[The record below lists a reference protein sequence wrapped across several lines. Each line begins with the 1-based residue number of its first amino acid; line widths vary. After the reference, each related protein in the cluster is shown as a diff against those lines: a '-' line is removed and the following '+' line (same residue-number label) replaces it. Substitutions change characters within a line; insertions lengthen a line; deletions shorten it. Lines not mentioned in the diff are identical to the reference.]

1 MLLVIINSSEDVEA
15 PVGAADDTR
24 GGIEPPAL
32 RRGDWERTTAS
43 RAEVA
48 AERIAA
54 MVTDAEPGA
63 RLGTKEE
70 LRATCGVSVG
80 TFNETLRLL
89 QSRGLVTVRPG
100 PGGGLFAAEQSPMR
114 RLGNSVLAL
123 DTHQADGARA
133 EEARR
138 IRDALGP
145 LLVEDALWHA
155 SPADVSA
162 LREGL
167 ADLAKAV
174 QESDPAAFAAA
185 DHRLRTRLAAIS
197 PNMLLRSLYATLLPL
212 AEPDSVEQLRDRYDH
227 HAALIDAIEN
237 RDRTKAL
244 ELARPDSRTD
254 S

>member
-1 MLLVIINSSEDVEA
+1 M
-15 PVGAADDTR
+15 GAADDTR

-32 RRGDWERTTAS
+32 RRGDWERTAAS

-54 MVTDAEPGA
+54 MVMDAEPGE

-70 LRATCGVSVG
+70 LRTTCGVSVG

-123 DTHQADGARA
+123 DTHQPDDTRA

-155 SPADVSA
+155 SPADVA
-162 LREGL
+162 ELRRELAGL
-167 ADLAKAV
+167 AEAA
-174 QESDPAAFAAA
+174 QESGPAAFAAA

-197 PNMLLRSLYATLLPL
+197 PNTLLRSLYATLLPL
-212 AEPDSVEQLRDRYDH
+212 AEPDAVQQLQDRYEQ
-227 HAALIDAIEN
+227 HAALIDAIES
-237 RDRTKAL
+237 RDRAKAL
-244 ELARPDSRTD
+244 ELARLD
-254 S
+254 